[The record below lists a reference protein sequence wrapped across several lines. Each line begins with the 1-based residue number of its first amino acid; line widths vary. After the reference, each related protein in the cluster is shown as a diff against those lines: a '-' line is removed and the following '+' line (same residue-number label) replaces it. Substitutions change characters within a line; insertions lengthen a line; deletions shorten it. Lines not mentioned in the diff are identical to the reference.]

1 MVEVKATLYRN
12 VRSSTRCPPAV
23 KGTETLGS
31 LQQLEENLR
40 VYVLAVAHVWPGCC
54 SSISAVRL
62 ELPSSLVGAP
72 GASVLNGKLQQP
84 LAVRCR
90 PDKLVLTDKAQQ
102 LWSTTEL
109 RNRNANMQ
117 P

>member
-1 MVEVKATLYRN
+1 MH
-12 VRSSTRCPPAV
+12 
-23 KGTETLGS
+23 
-31 LQQLEENLR
+31 
-40 VYVLAVAHVWPGCC
+40 VLAVAHVWPGCC
-54 SSISAVRL
+54 SSIPAVRL
-62 ELPSSLVGAP
+62 ELPSRLVGAP

-102 LWSTTEL
+102 LWSTTQL
-109 RNRNANMQ
+109 RNTNANMQ